1 MDIKTPIGYRR
12 SEMSIVLCIG
22 LHHVLGNN
30 KLEFLHLKLDSDF
43 TLMVV
48 WDNFGG
54 VGVFLLVSL
63 SSSFFWWLLNL

>member
-1 MDIKTPIGYRR
+1 
-12 SEMSIVLCIG
+12 MSIVLCIG
-22 LHHVLGNN
+22 LHTVLGNN

-54 VGVFLLVSL
+54 VGGFFFGFIIFESLLMTLEFVGR
-63 SSSFFWWLLNL
+63 WLNSKCDHC